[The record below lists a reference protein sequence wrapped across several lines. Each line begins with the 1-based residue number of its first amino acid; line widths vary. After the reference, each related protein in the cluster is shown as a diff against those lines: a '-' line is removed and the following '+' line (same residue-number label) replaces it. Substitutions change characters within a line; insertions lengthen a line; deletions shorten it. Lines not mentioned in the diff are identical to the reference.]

1 MDNRKYYTVKELP
14 DTLKPYEKV
23 ESYGAEALSD
33 AELLAVIIRNGST
46 KERSI
51 DLAARILCH
60 NEGAG
65 LMNLHTMSL
74 SDLKDFYGIGRVK
87 AIQLKCVAELTKRM
101 AKTCRKVGEC
111 FTSPEEIAAYYMED
125 MRNLEREILMLV
137 MLDSKSRRIKD
148 MVISSGTV
156 NSSVVSSRDIFLQ
169 SLKYGAVNIILLHN
183 HPSGDPTPSN
193 EDYYVTE
200 KIKEAGALIGIS
212 LLDHI
217 IIGDNSYFSMRHS
230 GHV

>member
-23 ESYGAEALSD
+23 ESFGTEALSD
-33 AELLAVIIRNGST
+33 AELLAVIIRNGSA

-60 NEGAG
+60 NDGAG
-65 LMNLHTMSL
+65 LMNLHTMTL
-74 SDLKDFYGIGRVK
+74 SELMDFHGIGRVK
-87 AIQLKCVAELTKRM
+87 AIQLKCIAELTKRM
-101 AKTCRKVGEC
+101 AKTCRKMGNS
-111 FTSPEEIAAYYMED
+111 FATPQEIAKYYMED
-125 MRNLEREILMLV
+125 MRNLDREILMLV
-137 MLDSKSRRIKD
+137 MLDSKSRKIKD

-156 NSSVVSSRDIFLQ
+156 NSSLVSAREIFLQ
-169 SLKYGAVNIILLHN
+169 SLKYGAVHIILLHN
-183 HPSGDPTPSN
+183 HPSGDPSPSR
-193 EDYYVTE
+193 EDFQVTE
-200 KIKEAGALIGIS
+200 MIKRAGDLIGIT

-217 IIGDNSYFSMRHS
+217 IIGDNSFFSMNSS